1 MARSSSLPGIP
12 AGSSGQQGKSL
23 GRPERGGHPVT
34 GVGRRP
40 APCRLQGQATGTH
53 THSHTH
59 THGVGTA
66 LSMRVRECTGAVSR
80 EQKTKTARFQHDFE
94 GLLGPG
100 ETDQS
105 TEGTTQTFK
114 DYNGVLEVLGVG
126 ANNCRG
132 RGVFLIQHLLII
144 INLNFLYY

>member
-53 THSHTH
+53 TQSYTHAWRGHSSVNESERMHR
-59 THGVGTA
+59 
-66 LSMRVRECTGAVSR
+66 SSEQGAENKNSQVP
-80 EQKTKTARFQHDFE
+80 T
-94 GLLGPG
+94 
-100 ETDQS
+100 
-105 TEGTTQTFK
+105 
-114 DYNGVLEVLGVG
+114 
-126 ANNCRG
+126 
-132 RGVFLIQHLLII
+132 
-144 INLNFLYY
+144 